1 MAPPSSD
8 DDDGDSTRI
17 STPNYTGG
25 GSDDDGGGGGGGGV
39 DVGGGPDP
47 GDVNVD
53 VGGSDDGG
61 GGGGGGVNRGPG
73 VAGPSDEAQQGGGGS
88 DGGDGGDT
96 GDTGGGGNGGD
107 GGDGGGADRSQPPG
121 AGPATIEDP
130 ESVQGV
136 ETVSGAGG
144 DVGRAT
150 RARRVEQR
158 VLEENPGLTS
168 EDVRIE
174 SAEGGGFRAEL
185 TRTGRRS
192 IAADQLNVDPSDV
205 RVSPSG
211 QVTAGSAEGE
221 DALELSA
228 AEREV
233 REEFP
238 GAESIS
244 IVGVEE
250 SAYRARVETAD
261 GETFTRRFAFSDE
274 AAEAFE
280 GGGAP
285 EDPGPTET
293 TADAPIEDDVTGERS
308 PGTRRLF
315 PEGTETETVGAAGPM
330 GVTVPVDR
338 QPPIDVGRLGRDVI
352 DVVARDPG
360 GPPGA
365 GVGVRQ
371 SRGTIEDWE
380 QLQRGIE
387 ESLTAGETV
396 DVSPPADARRVVGA
410 AGPLGVTA
418 PRDRLDVDD
427 VARAARQGG
436 EAAERFAA
444 GLDDP
449 VDGPTGP
456 REVPEGAPGV
466 GVGDRESRGTIEDW
480 EQLQR
485 GIEESLTAEGTGV
498 GDYPR
503 GPRVGRA
510 GRRVV
515 GAAGPLGVTAPRD
528 RLDAED
534 VSRAASE
541 TAEAAESFGRGLTEP
556 VEGPTGPREV
566 PEGAPGVGVGVS
578 QGPQRY
584 PSIEGFVEQTT
595 EAVGEASA
603 PLSADLERRAVR
615 RGAEPIGEGIA
626 RDIETTVVTTEE
638 AEDLPE
644 RREQFGDWDPVVGGV
659 AVEPTL
665 RAGSRGFRDVTGAAA
680 RRGTEAAG
688 LRQGSFAD
696 VTAETAITTFPEIF
710 NAPGLAAETL
720 EIGEAAGYAA
730 QDPDERVP
738 ELARE
743 GGRRVRAGV
752 DYVLENPAVGLGA
765 GAAIALQLPTSLA
778 TLRGIGAVSQTAMR
792 VQDLTWNF
800 PERTAKRVAGIQDR
814 PIGFELQRTRRRVVE
829 ALGRA
834 PGAETRTAAFG
845 GGSGPGQ
852 VVELRAAG
860 RTVAT
865 AEAEA
870 ETRGEVDPTGG
881 ARRRIEEAEGRFSP
895 DPGEAEIE
903 TGPEYRLGPTPEAE
917 TAIRIEAEAGRQE
930 RAQQPSFRRFPTAQP
945 SREVAQPLAI
955 GETDLGIEADSEIEQ
970 EIEQEVE
977 TEVEQEI
984 EQEIE
989 TELEQE
995 IEQEQEAEPEAE
1007 IEWEPEREPEAA
1019 RPALPEFD
1027 RRKRRRRGEELDVS
1041 AQVYEAPIAT
1051 AREVSGGLA
1060 PDDLDAIESDG
1071 FDLGPSDEVDR
1082 GQQQLNGAD
1091 RGSAA
1096 RQRVDLPGGPPQ
1108 PSQGSR
1114 AGRERP
1120 RRARDGPDPSLPAS
1134 SPPGGRSDAGGGQQ
1148 PSAGGLDALDLD
1160 RAARSAEGM
1169 GSIGE
1174 AKYDGDIGSL
1184 DQGAI
1189 D

>member
-449 VDGPTGP
+449 VD
-456 REVPEGAPGV
+456 
-466 GVGDRESRGTIEDW
+466 
-480 EQLQR
+480 
-485 GIEESLTAEGTGV
+485 
-498 GDYPR
+498 
-503 GPRVGRA
+503 
-510 GRRVV
+510 
-515 GAAGPLGVTAPRD
+515 
-528 RLDAED
+528 
-534 VSRAASE
+534 
-541 TAEAAESFGRGLTEP
+541 
-556 VEGPTGPREV
+556 GPTGPREV